1 MAVDV
6 KALTITGTIVAAV
19 SYTICAVLVA
29 LSPRGMATL
38 SSYILHMDIETMGRT
53 VTLATGFIGGV
64 LFTAIVAIFCAVS
77 GWLYNRLARPF
88 NESAVADRAMHPVV
102 H

>member
-29 LSPRGMATL
+29 LSPQGMATI
-38 SSYILHMDIETMGRT
+38 SSYILHMDIASIGRT

-77 GWLYNRLARPF
+77 GWLYNRLARPLT
-88 NESAVADRAMHPVV
+88 ESATVDHAMHPVA

>member
-6 KALTITGTIVAAV
+6 KALTLTCTIVAAV
-19 SYTICAVLVA
+19 SYAICAVLVA
-29 LSPRGMATL
+29 LSPQGMASI
-38 SSYILHMDIETMGRT
+38 SSYILHMDIESIGRS
-53 VTLATGFIGGV
+53 VTLATGLIGGA

-77 GWLYNRLARPF
+77 GWLYNRLARPLP
-88 NESAVADRAMHPVV
+88 ESARADHAMHPVA